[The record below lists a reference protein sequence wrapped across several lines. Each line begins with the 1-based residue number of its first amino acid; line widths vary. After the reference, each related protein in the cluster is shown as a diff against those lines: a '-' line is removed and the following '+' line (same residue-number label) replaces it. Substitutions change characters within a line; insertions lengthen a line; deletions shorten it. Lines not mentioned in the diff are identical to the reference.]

1 MEDARNFANIE
12 RRLHGGDGQA
22 LQQFMSDSPWS
33 KQAVCD
39 QIQDEIGAHPAL
51 QQGGLL
57 ILDESSN
64 EKAGE
69 ESAGAGRQHNGRL
82 GKVELSVTMVGLAYA
97 HPATGTWVLIDGELF
112 LQEAWFTADYADRRK
127 AVGLPV
133 ERGFAT
139 KPELGLHLI
148 RQAQA
153 RGLPF

>member
-57 ILDESSN
+57 ILDDE
-64 EKAGE
+64 
-69 ESAGAGRQHNGRL
+69 
-82 GKVELSVTMVGLAYA
+82 
-97 HPATGTWVLIDGELF
+97 TGDW
-112 LQEAWFTADYADRRK
+112 W
-127 AVGLPV
+127 
-133 ERGFAT
+133 
-139 KPELGLHLI
+139 
-148 RQAQA
+148 
-153 RGLPF
+153 